1 MKIKFI
7 IIKGGTVVKEISLV
21 EEKNEDESIS
31 NDELFNISSWGADLS
46 FREIIM
52 MYDEG
57 ELLKPE
63 LQRNYVWTKLEASRF
78 IDSILL
84 GLPVPS
90 IFFAKVE
97 DEKKLIIDGY
107 QRIMTIY
114 DFVKGVFSGNNQSF
128 KLSNSEAINKRW
140 RNKTFVELTDDERI
154 RIRATTIHAIIFE
167 QKQPRNDSGMYQI
180 FERINTGGKTL
191 KSQEI
196 RNCIYQ
202 GDMNSML
209 IKLNREEIWREILQ
223 NEKLDSRM
231 LDMELILRF
240 FSMNHLYNN
249 IPDAHTINLTNYL
262 NSYMSDKKNMHED
275 QIKSFTEIF
284 IDTMNQVFEIFNDLS
299 FRKPAKTNRKIK
311 VNPVIFDA
319 VSVATLRVIENKLE
333 LAPKEVILDRYGKL
347 FLDEEFID
355 MISKR
360 TTNIDKIIGR
370 INKVYV
376 DVYGGEI

>member
-1 MKIKFI
+1 
-7 IIKGGTVVKEISLV
+7 
-21 EEKNEDESIS
+21 
-31 NDELFNISSWGADLS
+31 
-46 FREIIM
+46 
-52 MYDEG
+52 
-57 ELLKPE
+57 
-63 LQRNYVWTKLEASRF
+63 
-78 IDSILL
+78 
-84 GLPVPS
+84 
-90 IFFAKVE
+90 
-97 DEKKLIIDGY
+97 
-107 QRIMTIY
+107 
-114 DFVKGVFSGNNQSF
+114 
-128 KLSNSEAINKRW
+128 
-140 RNKTFVELTDDERI
+140 
-154 RIRATTIHAIIFE
+154 
-167 QKQPRNDSGMYQI
+167 MYQI

-209 IKLNREEIWREILQ
+209 IKLNREEIWRKILQ

-231 LDMELILRF
+231 LDIELILRF

-299 FRKPAKTNRKIK
+299 FRKPVKANRKIK

-360 TTNIDKIIGR
+360 TTNIDNIIGR
-370 INKVYV
+370 VNKVYV